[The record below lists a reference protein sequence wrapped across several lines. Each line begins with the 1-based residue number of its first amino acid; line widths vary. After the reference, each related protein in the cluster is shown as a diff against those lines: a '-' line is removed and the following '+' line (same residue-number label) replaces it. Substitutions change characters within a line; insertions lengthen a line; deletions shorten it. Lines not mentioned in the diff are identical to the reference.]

1 MPDQH
6 VAERPEPLAEIF
18 ERPAYPVTGL
28 PALFDALPDDPNAA
42 VDTGDRTLRT
52 VELRRQLYR
61 IAEFPYADAEEVAA
75 DVRAGLGSCG
85 RIHWI
90 QLDAENKR

>member
-1 MPDQH
+1 MRDH
-6 VAERPEPLAEIF
+6 RVAERPESLADVL
-18 ERPAYPVTGL
+18 ERTAYPVTGL
-28 PALFDALPDDPNAA
+28 PALFDALPDDPNTP

-61 IAEFPYADAEEVAA
+61 IAEFPYTDAEEVSA
-75 DVRAGLGSCG
+75 DVRTGLESGGSV
-85 RIHWI
+85 HWI